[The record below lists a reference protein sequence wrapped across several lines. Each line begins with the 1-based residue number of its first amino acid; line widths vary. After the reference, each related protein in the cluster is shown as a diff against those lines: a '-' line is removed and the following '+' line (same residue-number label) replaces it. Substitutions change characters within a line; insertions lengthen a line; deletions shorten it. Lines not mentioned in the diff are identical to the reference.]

1 MIIKDKTF
9 VVTGAARGFGFEIA
23 RNLVRQQANV
33 MLVDLNDDDLQHA
46 LEIIK
51 QDCQPSQVAKVAANV
66 AIEQDVIT
74 AFDKTIEAFGALDGL
89 VNNAGILRDGLLL
102 KVKDG
107 QVIDQMSLEQWQ
119 AVVDVNLTGVFLCG
133 REAAKKMIETK
144 SKGVIINIS
153 SIARAGNF
161 GQSNYAAA
169 KSGVV
174 ALSVTWAKELAR
186 FGIRVAAIA
195 PGVFGTEMVKAIKP
209 EAYDKLV
216 AMIPLKRTGEIDELS
231 SAVQFILEN
240 DYFTGRTLELDGG
253 MRM

>member
-231 SAVQFILEN
+231 AAVQFILEN

>member
-74 AFDKTIEAFGALDGL
+74 AFDKTIEAFGAVDGL

-231 SAVQFILEN
+231 AAVQFILEN

>member
-51 QDCQPSQVAKVAANV
+51 QDCKSNQVAKVSANV
-66 AIEQDVIT
+66 AIEQDVLK
-74 AFDKTIEAFGALDGL
+74 AFDKTIEVFGAVDGL

>member
-74 AFDKTIEAFGALDGL
+74 AFDKTIEVFGAVDGL

-119 AVVDVNLTGVFLCG
+119 AVIDVNLTGVFLCG

-231 SAVQFILEN
+231 AAVQFILEN

>member
-23 RNLVRQQANV
+23 RNLVKKNANV

-46 LEIIK
+46 LETIK
-51 QDCQPSQVAKVAANV
+51 QDCKPSQVAKVAANV

-74 AFDKTIEAFGALDGL
+74 AFDKTIEAFGAVDGL

-186 FGIRVAAIA
+186 FGIRVPAIA

-231 SAVQFILEN
+231 AAVQFILEN